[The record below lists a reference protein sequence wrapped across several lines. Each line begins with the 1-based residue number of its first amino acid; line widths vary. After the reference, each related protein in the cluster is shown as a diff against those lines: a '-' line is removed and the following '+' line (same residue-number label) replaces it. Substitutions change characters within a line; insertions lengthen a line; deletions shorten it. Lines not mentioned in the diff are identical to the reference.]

1 MEHKIKNKVE
11 ERFSFKKRLE
21 SFGYAFKG
29 FVWLFR
35 FEHNSRIHL
44 FSLITAII
52 AGFFFQISKEEW
64 SLLFIVSGFVFSA
77 EAFNSSIEFLADEV
91 SLEKRDKIGKSKDL
105 AATGVLIAAFAA
117 LIIGS
122 IIFVPKIITLLN

>member
-1 MEHKIKNKVE
+1 MKNKKE
-11 ERFSFKKRLE
+11 EAFSIKKRIE
-21 SFGYAFKG
+21 SFSYAFKG

-44 FSLITAII
+44 FSLIIAVI
-52 AGFFFQISKEEW
+52 AGFFFQISNEEW

-77 EAFNSSIEFLADEV
+77 EAFNSAIEFLADEV
-91 SLEKRDKIGKSKDL
+91 SLEKRDRIGKSKDL

-117 LIIGS
+117 AIVGLII
-122 IIFVPKIITLLN
+122 FLPKIISLFN